1 MLNPNFF
8 NTYFII
14 PILNVLVILYK
25 GFLFLKLPGAFGFA
39 VIGLTVLVRLA
50 LHPFFKQQLEMS
62 KKMQDMKPHLDK
74 LSQQHKNDKSKL
86 QQEQLKL
93 YQQAG
98 INPASG
104 CLFMI
109 VQIPVFIGL
118 YNTLSL
124 FLMNGSAAKV
134 IADINKALYWP
145 ILKIQAIDP
154 WFFGFNLAVTPEKG
168 GQWFYYLIP
177 VLTGVLQY
185 LQVKVSMPAT
195 QPLTSEVKET
205 KPARLDTNNSDRTLQ
220 VDKNKDSSGDFQKA
234 MNTQMKFIFPLMI
247 GWFSYTL
254 PVGLSLYWNIFS
266 LFSIMQYRNLKTQSS
281 NLKTTTQN

>member
-8 NTYFII
+8 NTYFVI
-14 PILNVLVILYK
+14 PILNVLVVLYK
-25 GFLFLKLPGAFGFA
+25 GFLFLRLPGAFGFA
-39 VIGLTVLVRLA
+39 VIALTILVRII

-62 KKMQDMKPHLDK
+62 KKMQEMKPHLDR
-74 LSQQHKNDKSKL
+74 LSREHKNDKNRL
-86 QQEQLKL
+86 QQEQMKL

-109 VQIPVFIGL
+109 IQIPVFIGL

-124 FLMNGSAAKV
+124 FLLNGHGATAISK
-134 IADINKALYWP
+134 INSVLYSP
-145 ILKIQAIDP
+145 FLKIGSIDP
-154 WFFGFNLAVTPEKG
+154 WFFGFNLAMTPAKG

-185 LQVKVSMPAT
+185 LQVQVSMPAT
-195 QPLTSEVKET
+195 STSAETSSPVKTTE
-205 KPARLDTNNSDRTLQ
+205 
-220 VDKNKDSSGDFQKA
+220 DKSKGKEDNTGDFQKA

-266 LFSIMQYRNLKTQSS
+266 LFSIMQYKKVNPKSQNLNPK
-281 NLKTTTQN
+281 

>member
-1 MLNPNFF
+1 MLNPSFF

-14 PILNVLVILYK
+14 PILNVLVLLYK
-25 GFLFLKLPGAFGFA
+25 GFLFLRLPGAFGFA
-39 VIGLTVLVRLA
+39 IIALTVLVRIV

-62 KKMQDMKPHLDK
+62 KKMQEMKPHLDR
-74 LSQQHKNDKSKL
+74 LSEQHKNDKTRL
-86 QQEQLKL
+86 QQEQMKL

-109 VQIPVFIGL
+109 IQIPVFIGL

-124 FLMNGSAAKV
+124 FLLNGHGAAV
-134 IADINKALYWP
+134 ISKINSVLYSP
-145 ILKIQAIDP
+145 LLKIVSIDP
-154 WFFGFNLAVTPEKG
+154 WFFGFNLAVTPAKG
-168 GQWFYYLIP
+168 GQWYYYLIP

-185 LQVKVSMPAT
+185 LQVQVSMP
-195 QPLTSEVKET
+195 QSKQE
-205 KPARLDTNNSDRTLQ
+205 PARLDTNNNDRTSQ
-220 VDKNKDSSGDFQKA
+220 INQKDKKDDSGSFQKA

-266 LFSIMQYRNLKTQSS
+266 LFSIMQYRQIK
-281 NLKTTTQN
+281 K

>member
-1 MLNPNFF
+1 MLQPNFF

-14 PILNVLVILYK
+14 PILNVLVVLYK

-39 VIGLTVLVRLA
+39 IIALTILVRII
-50 LHPFFKQQLEMS
+50 LHPFFKQQLVMS
-62 KKMQDMKPHLDK
+62 KKMQEMKPQLDK
-74 LSQQHKNDKSKL
+74 LSAQYKKEPQRL

-109 VQIPVFIGL
+109 IQIPVFIGL

-124 FLMNGSAAKV
+124 FLLNGHTGV
-134 IADINKALYWP
+134 VINKINSVLYSAS
-145 ILKIQAIDP
+145 LKIGSIDP
-154 WFFGFNLAVTPEKG
+154 WFFGFNLVLSPAKG
-168 GQWFYYLIP
+168 GQWYYYLIP

-185 LQVKVSMPAT
+185 LQVQISMPNTTAVSHPQGVDLKT
-195 QPLTSEVKET
+195 NKHPEDEVK
-205 KPARLDTNNSDRTLQ
+205 
-220 VDKNKDSSGDFQKA
+220 KDDSGDFQKA
-234 MNTQMKFIFPLMI
+234 MNTQMKYIFPLMI

-266 LFSIMQYRNLKTQSS
+266 LFSIMQYKQLKVKS
-281 NLKTTTQN
+281 